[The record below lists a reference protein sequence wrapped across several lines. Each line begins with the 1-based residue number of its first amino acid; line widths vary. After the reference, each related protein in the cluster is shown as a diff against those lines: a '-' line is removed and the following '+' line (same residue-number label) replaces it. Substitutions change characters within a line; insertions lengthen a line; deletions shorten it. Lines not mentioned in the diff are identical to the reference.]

1 MSTEN
6 EVEIS
11 DKTIEELQPY
21 QNRFR
26 TDFKVV
32 EKGAER
38 EVNSKNDPSEKHRL
52 CDIKVADS
60 TANIIFTAWDN
71 DIDLLEQ
78 DKYFEL
84 SNGFVNIFQNSIR
97 LSRGKFGS
105 IKSIEDEFEANLSNN
120 RSEETHAP
128 RQRRFNN
135 GGGRSSGGRRRE
147 GGYGGGYRNSNR
159 DYDDYRSNSRGNW

>member
-1 MSTEN
+1 MSIEN
-6 EVEIS
+6 EVELS
-11 DKTIEELQPY
+11 NKTIQDLQPY

-26 TDFKVV
+26 TVFKVV

-52 CDIKVADS
+52 CDIKVAD
-60 TANIIFTAWDN
+60 TTGNIIFTAWDN

-84 SNGFVNIFQNSIR
+84 ANGFVNIFQNSIR

-105 IKSIEDEFEANLSNN
+105 IKQIEDAFEVNTSNN
-120 RSEETHAP
+120 RSDETHAP
-128 RQRRFNN
+128 RQRRFN

-159 DYDDYRSNSRGNW
+159 DFDDYRSGPRGNW